1 MINERYTRKQDE
13 ELIDYEVRLVEILKN
28 ERPED
33 LEWSDIKEYIGFEGN
48 KDSLRKAND
57 SEFGGYKVAKHYQ
70 KKIENMALNNVNADI
85 DKVLNELELKKIE
98 VLKERKKVQTVNIE
112 LQKLVREQAREELW
126 WENVETTILSM
137 KPFIVPTLRKIEKV
151 KKDSLLTISDMHY
164 GRECLI
170 RGLDGEIISEYN
182 TEIFKDRMWDLLS
195 QVVDKIEEKKLT
207 HLNIFNLSDCIDGIL
222 RVSQLRSLQTGI
234 VDSVLEFS
242 EFMAT
247 WLNELSKY
255 INIDYYQCWGNH
267 DELRLLT
274 GKKGDFPHENVNKLI
289 MSFIE
294 LRVKDNKNI
303 NIHNDNL
310 PFIYTNILGVNIF
323 GYHGEDK
330 NLVESIRWFRS
341 IYKKPIDLIYG
352 GHLHSQSL
360 VTEGIG
366 EQGDAQCIRVS
377 SICGIDDF
385 SMTLHKSGRAGAS
398 MFVFDEGKGKTGQ
411 EDFWLN

>member
-1 MINERYTRKQDE
+1 MDERYLRKQGE
-13 ELIDYEVRLVEILKN
+13 EDVEYELRLVDILKN

-33 LEWSDIKEYIGFEGN
+33 LEWADIKELLEYEGN

-57 SEFGGYKVAKHYQ
+57 SIFGGYKVAKFYQ
-70 KKIENMALNNVNADI
+70 NKIENMAINNSDEDI
-85 DKVLNELELKKIE
+85 NKVLNELELKKIE
-98 VLKERKKVQTVNIE
+98 LSKERKKQQTINVEYNKM
-112 LQKLVREQAREELW
+112 LREQARDELW
-126 WENVETTILSM
+126 WENVDKTILNM
-137 KPFIVPTLRKIEKV
+137 KPFTVPTLRKIEKV
-151 KKDSLLTISDMHY
+151 SKGSLLTISDMHY

-170 RGLDGEIISEYN
+170 KGLDGEIISEYN
-182 TEIFKDRMWDLLS
+182 NEIFKERMWDLLN
-195 QVVDKIEEKKLT
+195 QVVDKINEKKLT

-222 RVSQLRSLQTGI
+222 RVSQLRSLQTGVI
-234 VDSVLEFS
+234 DSVLEFS

-247 WLNELSKY
+247 WLNRLSEY

-274 GKKGDFPHENVNKLI
+274 GKKGDFANENVNKLI
-289 MSFIE
+289 MKFIE

-303 NIHNDNL
+303 TIHNDDL
-310 PFIYTNILGVNIF
+310 PFIYMNILGVNIF

-330 NLVESIRWFRS
+330 NLMESIRWFRR
-341 IYKKPIDLIYG
+341 IYRKPIDLIYG

-366 EQGDAQCIRVS
+366 EYGDAQCIRVS

-385 SMTLHKSGRAGAS
+385 SMTLHKSARAGAS
-398 MFVFDEGKGKTGQ
+398 MFIFEEGKGKTGQ